1 MTCCSWQWLLWVC
14 YWLCRVLLH
23 QVCSIEWWSRDWLIM
38 REEHVNLA
46 CVCNKHT
53 SIEKCVYWM
62 NVLTHT
68 KYVCRIMV
76 KTTSKTVIQ
85 RMGSFLNPLYGML
98 LGAKAAAHSAM
109 LHFKHFPHDRVLINL
124 HFNKNGLTT
133 DIIRRSCITLFN
145 SCLMPMCIHPSHLN
159 TSHQSSAFVLKP
171 VNHYS
176 HYPVHSW
183 QGSRAKTSSEPSPSI
198 PHLLPAWFN

>member
-1 MTCCSWQWLLWVC
+1 MNALT
-14 YWLCRVLLH
+14 
-23 QVCSIEWWSRDWLIM
+23 
-38 REEHVNLA
+38 NL
-46 CVCNKHT
+46 
-53 SIEKCVYWM
+53 
-62 NVLTHT
+62 
-68 KYVCRIMV
+68 KYIGRIMV
-76 KTTSKTVIQ
+76 KTNSKKVIQ

-176 HYPVHSW
+176 HQPVHTVDTALEPKCPLTPPPLFLIYFQLDSANT
-183 QGSRAKTSSEPSPSI
+183 AKR
-198 PHLLPAWFN
+198 LLNHQPDYVLVIIETPNVETGHKKWICDLLSQP